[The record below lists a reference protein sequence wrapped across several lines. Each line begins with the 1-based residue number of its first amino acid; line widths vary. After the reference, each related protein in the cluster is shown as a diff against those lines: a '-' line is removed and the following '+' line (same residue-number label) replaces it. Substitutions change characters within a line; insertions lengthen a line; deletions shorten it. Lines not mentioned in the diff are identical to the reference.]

1 MKQISEAF
9 GQRLQESGVTR
20 IQWIALYYLGL
31 HESLSQREL
40 AQLMNIQDSSAG
52 RLIDRMQ
59 RDGYVER
66 QRSEIDRRVIH
77 VVLNDKGKE
86 YREKLLPF
94 GQQFNND
101 LINGLSEEDLNVFE
115 KVLNTM
121 VKNATSE

>member
-1 MKQISEAF
+1 M
-9 GQRLQESGVTR
+9 TR